1 MAFYEK
7 YVNSKFYHFTD
18 FLFKFIMLN
27 ILMIITSILGL
38 IIIGLPISI
47 LTGVL
52 TLRMIYKKG
61 ASGVFKIYFK
71 TLKYVLKR
79 SIRAIIV
86 FVILLAILAFNITF
100 FYTGLE
106 PFNWYYFFS
115 FMVMLLMFIITIVS
129 FIHGLMLSSIYDL
142 SLKSLFKHSYL
153 LSFGLSV
160 RGLIFL
166 VGSIIIVYTLILI
179 PILVIFVGLS
189 SFSLLI
195 YTTLTLGYSK
205 IDSLESS
212 LNEIIEKL
220 YD

>member
-1 MAFYEK
+1 MF
-7 YVNSKFYHFTD
+7 
-18 FLFKFIMLN
+18 
-27 ILMIITSILGL
+27 G
-38 IIIGLPISI
+38 
-47 LTGVL
+47 
-52 TLRMIYKKG
+52 
-61 ASGVFKIYFK
+61 
-71 TLKYVLKR
+71 
-79 SIRAIIV
+79 
-86 FVILLAILAFNITF
+86 ILLAILAFNITF

-166 VGSIIIVYTLILI
+166 LGSLIIVYTLILI
-179 PILVIFVGLS
+179 PILIIFVGLS

-195 YTTLTLGYSK
+195 YTTLILGYSK